1 MWVHFWLDFWV
12 NMGVNVGEAS
22 ENMLKTDT
30 IQVTQELL
38 ALIAEIDEFKGAW
51 RALGTLAPERLR
63 ALRHTATIESIGSS
77 TRIEGGKLTDR
88 QVERLLAN
96 LEIKKFSGRDEQEVA
111 GYADVMETAFRAWE
125 NIPLSENHI
134 KQLHRDLL
142 RYSDKDERHRGEYK
156 TLRNDVGAFDATGKM
171 IGIVFETASP
181 FDTPL
186 RMHELVN
193 WLRDAREL
201 GHIHPLLIITVFV
214 VTFLEIHPFQDGN
227 GRLSRVLTT
236 LLLLQAGYAYVP
248 YSSLESVIENS
259 KEGYYLALRQTQ
271 GTIRTEAP
279 DWQPWTMF
287 FMRALQQQKRRL
299 AEKVERERLMM
310 ASLPELAAQI
320 VDEARGRGRVTIGD
334 MIRATGASRNTLK
347 EHFKRLLQQGHL
359 IRHGSGKATW
369 YSLP

>member
-1 MWVHFWLDFWV
+1 MNV
-12 NMGVNVGEAS
+12 GVNAGDAS

-30 IQVTQELL
+30 IHVTQELL

-111 GYADVMETAFRAWE
+111 GYADVMETVFRAWE

-171 IGIVFETASP
+171 IEIVFETASP
-181 FDTPL
+181 FDTP
-186 RMHELVN
+186 H
-193 WLRDAREL
+193 ARAC
-201 GHIHPLLIITVFV
+201 H
-214 VTFLEIHPFQDGN
+214 
-227 GRLSRVLTT
+227 
-236 LLLLQAGYAYVP
+236 
-248 YSSLESVIENS
+248 
-259 KEGYYLALRQTQ
+259 LAT
-271 GTIRTEAP
+271 
-279 DWQPWTMF
+279 
-287 FMRALQQQKRRL
+287 
-299 AEKVERERLMM
+299 
-310 ASLPELAAQI
+310 
-320 VDEARGRGRVTIGD
+320 
-334 MIRATGASRNTLK
+334 
-347 EHFKRLLQQGHL
+347 
-359 IRHGSGKATW
+359 
-369 YSLP
+369 